1 MTLEV
6 EQGRSYF
13 VDTRLFCENGAAR
26 AHLQLV
32 DESVGK
38 TQVLHSNLANITLF
52 GIPLLDNDVV
62 VADCSVMTGQL

>member
-1 MTLEV
+1 M
-6 EQGRSYF
+6 
-13 VDTRLFCENGAAR
+13 NGAAR

-38 TQVLHSNLANITLF
+38 TQVLHSSLANITLF